1 MFYGCISLIDIKAL
15 QNWNVSNGNN
25 FSRMFWG
32 CKSLKDIKELQNWN
46 TSKGNN
52 FEYMF
57 SGCTSLSNNNNGNLL
72 QKMECFL
79 I

>member
-1 MFYGCISLIDIKAL
+1 
-15 QNWNVSNGNN
+15 
-25 FSRMFWG
+25 MFWG